1 VFLAK
6 YVEMYLARS
15 RCKPTIGEAEGKIV
29 KDLLSA
35 HGLAICLAKLD
46 SAFTGKHW
54 WVKDGEP
61 VTLRS
66 IRANVDGLAVSAGA
80 GRAETP
86 SEARAARLMI
96 NGAWANTANLA
107 AIEAGLR
114 ADGVEIPWRD
124 HPARVAME
132 AEGRDGCGMPLRG
145 AA

>member
-1 VFLAK
+1 MSDLSQFESFQKLYRLK
-6 YVEMYLARS
+6 RGCIITE
-15 RCKPTIGEAEGKIV
+15 KIDGTNAQV
-29 KDLLSA
+29 CIDDS
-35 HGLAICLAKLD
+35 GVMR